1 MVHRWLGGLRLPINA
16 ETAAGAPLRCHD
28 TRSGVSLALT
38 RRGALFV
45 LLAASCSSAP
55 KPLSYLTLPL
65 DAEGRPASNPYVVR
79 VRRNERAISLLG
91 VIHSRDPEDPMFAA
105 IESAFEEFA
114 PDCLVHENVA
124 PPALES
130 REAAIRAAGDIGFAA
145 HLAHLRGLPMRSGD
159 LPESQEFPLLAER
172 AGTEAALVLLTAQRL
187 IVGMNG
193 NLAASASEYPE
204 FYRTYLVANGL
215 PDAPTHR
222 SWDGFAAAFERIVG
236 YPLDA
241 RPWDYD
247 IASPLRSRGPLNQ
260 LSRLSHQLRDE
271 RLCDVIREMS
281 ATNRRVMVVFGAWHV
296 LAIEPLARSGVLFGN
311 NPRGQLAPD

>member
-1 MVHRWLGGLRLPINA
+1 MLA
-16 ETAAGAPLRCHD
+16 AAGC
-28 TRSGVSLALT
+28 T
-38 RRGALFV
+38 
-45 LLAASCSSAP
+45 SAP
-55 KPLSYLTLPL
+55 KPRSYLMLPL
-65 DAEGRPASNPYVVR
+65 DAEGRPKSNPYVVS

-91 VIHSRDPEDPMFAA
+91 VIHSRDPADPIFAA
-105 IESAFEEFA
+105 IESVFEEFA

-124 PPALES
+124 PQALGS
-130 REAAIRAAGDIGFAA
+130 REAAIAAAGDIGFAA
-145 HLAHLRGLPMRSGD
+145 HLAHLRGLSMRSGD
-159 LPESQEFPLLAER
+159 LPEAEEFPLLAER
-172 AGTEAALVLLTAQRL
+172 VGAEAALVFLTAQRL
-187 IVGMNG
+187 IIGMNG

-215 PDAPTHR
+215 PDAPTHW

-247 IASPLRSRGPLNQ
+247 IASPLRNRGPLNQ

-296 LAIEPLARSGVLFGN
+296 LAIESLARSGVLFGQN
-311 NPRGQLAPD
+311 SSGQLAPE